1 MTTVNELTERTGQ
14 IAIDPSSQSPASK
27 PIAAFTPS
35 FQTRLDQIYKSL
47 SAAKPNFFK
56 DVQRDAH
63 GSETDP
69 LSSLAAFHTYMA
81 GPAASA
87 LRPANPPDA
96 SAPITDYFIS
106 SSHNTYLTGNQLY
119 SDAAA
124 NAYTE
129 ALLAGCRCVEI
140 DVWDGE
146 PDSDS
151 EDGTSSSSSD
161 DEKPSK
167 SSKPKE
173 FKNSVKS
180 RIGSILGRK
189 SKPGEK
195 AREKSNEKPVEKSV
209 ENPVEKPAEVGKV
222 APAAKAGPVRLEPKV
237 LHGHTLTKGTT
248 FREVCY
254 AIRDSAFVVSDLPV
268 IVSLEVHASL
278 EQQETMVEIME
289 DAFKGLLIEI
299 TPEMEALESV
309 PPLSKLK
316 RKILLKVKWVATSDE
331 GQQEDV
337 DDKTDDLEQ
346 LAQTNSSSTPSQTP
360 SQPPQK
366 PAKILHS
373 LSRHAVFTKGF
384 SFRQFSQPEAKVP
397 GHVFSLSERAARQAD
412 EKYGKALFEHNR
424 KYFMRVY
431 PYGLRVN
438 SSNLDPTFFWRRGAQ
453 IVALNWQNADKGMML
468 NQGMFAGE
476 EGWILKPK
484 GYLSTE
490 PEAAPI
496 LRQKVDLSIEVLAGQ
511 DLALPLGDK
520 NDKGFRPYVA
530 VYLHVETPEDAP
542 NPAGDDSTDS
552 EKTSYKRVI
561 KAGEGANPDLGS
573 QKIVFPTL
581 SGVVEDLTFVRFKVK
596 DDEIGRDSL
605 AAWACIR
612 LPRLQEGYRVIR
624 LFKADGSPSGGF
636 LLVRITKTVS

>member
-1 MTTVNELTERTGQ
+1 MATVNELAERTGQ
-14 IAIDPSSQSPASK
+14 IAIDPSAESPASK
-27 PIAAFTPS
+27 PITAFSPS

-47 SAAKPNFFK
+47 TDSKPNFIK

-63 GSETDP
+63 GSENTDP
-69 LSSLAAFHTYMA
+69 LSSLAAFHAYMA

-87 LRPANPPDA
+87 LRPASQPDV

-124 NAYTE
+124 TAYTE
-129 ALLAGCRCVEI
+129 ALLDGCRCVEI

-146 PDSDS
+146 PDPDS
-151 EDGTSSSSSD
+151 EDGSSSSSSD
-161 DEKPSK
+161 DEKT
-167 SSKPKE
+167 SKPKE
-173 FKNSVKS
+173 LKKSVKS

-189 SKPGEK
+189 SKSGQKPSEK
-195 AREKSNEKPVEKSV
+195 AGEISTQ
-209 ENPVEKPAEVGKV
+209 KPADEGKV
-222 APAAKAGPVRLEPKV
+222 APAAKVVGPVRLEPKV

-299 TPEMEALESV
+299 TPEMEARETV
-309 PPLSKLK
+309 PLLSDLK
-316 RKILLKVKWVATSDE
+316 RKILVKVKWVPPTAE
-331 GQQEDV
+331 GQEDV

-346 LAQTNSSSTPSQTP
+346 LAQTNSTGASSQTT
-360 SQPPQK
+360 SQPPPK

-476 EGWILKPK
+476 QGWILKPQ
-484 GYLSTE
+484 GYRSTE

-496 LRQKVDLSIEVLAGQ
+496 ARKKVDLSIEVLAGQ
-511 DLALPLGDK
+511 ELALPPGDK
-520 NDKGFRPYVA
+520 NEKGFRPYVA
-530 VYLHVETPEDAP
+530 CYLHVEAPEDAP
-542 NPAGDDSTDS
+542 NPVGDDSTDS
-552 EKTSYKRVI
+552 EKTSYKRVV
-561 KAGEGANPDLGS
+561 KAGEGANPDFGS
-573 QKIVFPTL
+573 QKIVFPPL
-581 SGVVEDLTFVRFKVK
+581 SGVVEELTFVRFKVK

-605 AAWACIR
+605 AAWACFR
-612 LPRLQEGYRVIR
+612 LTRLQEGYRVIR
-624 LFKADGSPSGGF
+624 LFKADGSHSGGF
-636 LLVRITKTVS
+636 LLVRISKTVSRD

>member
-1 MTTVNELTERTGQ
+1 MATVDEVTAQTGQ
-14 IAIDPSSQSPASK
+14 IAIDPSAQAFAAK
-27 PIAAFTPS
+27 PITAFSPS
-35 FQTRLDQIYKSL
+35 FKARLDQVYKSL
-47 SAAKPNFFK
+47 ADSKSNFLN
-56 DVQRDAH
+56 DIQRDAH
-63 GSETDP
+63 SSETTNADP
-69 LSSLAAFHTYMA
+69 LSSLAAFHAYMA

-87 LRPANPPDA
+87 LRPASQPDI
-96 SAPITDYFIS
+96 SAPISDYFIS

-124 NAYTE
+124 KAYTD
-129 ALLAGCRCVEI
+129 ALLDGCRCVEI

-146 PDSDS
+146 LDSDS
-151 EDGTSSSSSD
+151 EDGTSVSSSD

-167 SSKPKE
+167 PKE
-173 FKNSVKS
+173 LKNSVKS
-180 RIGSILGRK
+180 KFGSILRRK
-189 SKPGEK
+189 SKSP
-195 AREKSNEKPVEKSV
+195 EKPTDRISEKQS
-209 ENPVEKPAEVGKV
+209 EKPANERKTSE
-222 APAAKAGPVRLEPKV
+222 AAKVGPLKPEPQV

-254 AIRDSAFVVSDLPV
+254 AIRDSAFAVSDLPV
-268 IVSLEVHASL
+268 IVSLEVHASF

-299 TPEMEALESV
+299 TPEMEALEAM
-309 PPLSKLK
+309 PPLSDLK
-316 RKILLKVKWVATSDE
+316 RKILLKVKWVPPSAE
-331 GQQEDV
+331 GQDDG

-346 LAQTNSSSTPSQTP
+346 LAQTNSTA

-366 PAKILHS
+366 PAKILHT
-373 LSRHAVFTKGF
+373 LSRLAVFTKGF
-384 SFRQFSQPEAKVP
+384 SFKQFSQPEAKVT

-412 EKYGKALFEHNR
+412 ERFSKELFEHNR
-424 KYFMRVY
+424 KHFMRVY

-476 EGWILKPK
+476 QGWILKPQ
-484 GYLSTE
+484 GYRSTE

-496 LRQKVDLSIEVLAGQ
+496 PRHTVDLSIEVLAGQ
-511 DLALPLGDK
+511 ELALPPGDK
-520 NDKGFRPYVA
+520 NEKGFKPYVA
-530 VYLHVETPEDAP
+530 CYLHVETPEDAP
-542 NPAGDDSTDS
+542 NPKGDDSTDS
-552 EKTSYKRVI
+552 EKTSYKRVV
-561 KAGEGANPDLGS
+561 KAGEGSNPDFGG

-581 SGVVEDLTFVRFKVK
+581 AGVVEELTFVRFKVK

-605 AAWACIR
+605 ASWACIR
-612 LPRLQEGYRVIR
+612 LTRLQEGYRVIR
-624 LFKADGSPSGGF
+624 LFKADGSHSGGF